1 MSDASTDQPSGPAGG
16 NSVRLNSI
24 IAAKALREGF
34 AWLTKPPYSFSFVE
48 ASSENDHNG
57 FGWSRVLYR
66 GEHSDV
72 FLTWHA
78 LQSQFGMVVYAHVPH
93 KRTSEDIL
101 ATDIELMKLENS
113 HWEGPY
119 VEHLDELS
127 MLCEVAS
134 AALRRHP
141 GLLDA
146 RCAEVAQSITDRL
159 NAILP
164 KQTD

>member
-1 MSDASTDQPSGPAGG
+1 MSDASTDQPSGPADG

-57 FGWSRVLYR
+57 FGYSRVLYR
-66 GEHSDV
+66 GKHSDV

-78 LQSQFGMVVYAHVPH
+78 LQSQFGLVVYAHVPH
-93 KRTSEDIL
+93 KRTGKVWT
-101 ATDIELMKLENS
+101 TDVELEKLEKS
-113 HWEGPY
+113 PWKALY
-119 VEHLDELS
+119 VVHLHELS
-127 MLCEVAS
+127 TLCEVAS

-146 RCAEVAQSITDRL
+146 RCAEVAQSIKDRL
-159 NAILP
+159 KAILP

>member
-1 MSDASTDQPSGPAGG
+1 MSDASTDQPGGPAGG
-16 NSVRLNSI
+16 NSARLNSVV
-24 IAAKALREGF
+24 AAKALREGF
-34 AWLTKPPYSFSFVE
+34 AWLTKPPFWFSCVE

-93 KRTSEDIL
+93 KRTSGDIL
-101 ATDIELMKLENS
+101 ATDVDLMKIEKSPWKGL
-113 HWEGPY
+113 Y

-127 MLCEVAS
+127 TLCEVTS

-159 NAILP
+159 KAILP